1 MAMAGGTLLI
11 LLYCMMFLAEF
22 IAPYHFNSQQDETH
36 SYHPPSKIRFRDVE
50 GKLHFRP
57 FVYNSFFKFDEV
69 QNRFFYIRPISDEE
83 LLDYPPK
90 LQLTDQEQEQLHIKH
105 KITLFCKGEKYK
117 LWGLIPMD
125 RHLFGVEGGG
135 RIYLLGADS
144 LGRDLF
150 SRIIYGSRV
159 SLTIGIVGVFITT
172 IIGLFIGGVSGY
184 LGGKTDVILMRFCE
198 IIMLFPSFYLL
209 LGLRGIF
216 PLKMSSVQIY
226 YMIVLILSFIGWA
239 GLARVIRGMAKAT
252 RELEFVQAAEAIGQ
266 RRLVIIFRHILP
278 QSYSY
283 LIVSLTLTIPA
294 YILSESS
301 LSLIGLGIQEPHASW
316 GNLLTDAMNI
326 SAISLHPWLLA
337 PGFFIFATVMAYN
350 LLGDGLRDILDPK
363 SAKR

>member
-1 MAMAGGTLLI
+1 MAMAGGTILI
-11 LLYCMMFLAEF
+11 FLYGVMLFAEF
-22 IAPYHFNSQQDETH
+22 IAPYRYDSEESTAH
-36 SYHPPSKIRFRDVE
+36 SYHPPSKLRFRDIE
-50 GKLHFRP
+50 GKFHLRP
-57 FVYNSFFKFDEV
+57 FVYSSFYKFDEN
-69 QNRFFYIRPISDEE
+69 QRRFFFIRPIDDEE
-83 LLDYPPK
+83 LAEYPDK
-90 LQLTDQEQEQLHIKH
+90 LQLNNAEKEQLKVKH
-105 KITLFCKGEKYK
+105 KLCLFPKGEKYK
-117 LWGLIPMD
+117 LWGLIPME
-125 RHLFGVEGGG
+125 RHLFGVEGEG
-135 RIYLLGADS
+135 RIYLFGADS

-150 SRIIYGSRV
+150 SRIVYGSRV
-159 SLTIGIVGVFITT
+159 SLTIGIVGVLITT
-172 IIGLFIGGVSGY
+172 LLGLLIGGISGY
-184 LGGKTDVILMRFCE
+184 FGGITDTLLMRLCE
-198 IIMLFPSFYLL
+198 IIMLFPAFYLL

-216 PLKMSSVQIY
+216 PLELSSIQVY

-266 RRLVIIFRHILP
+266 KRLVIIFRHILP

-326 SAISLHPWLLA
+326 SALNLHPWLLT
-337 PGFFIFATVMAYN
+337 PGVFIFITVMAYN

-363 SAKR
+363 STKR